1 MDFHEMKEQLAPANI
16 LEINPQPRRMRANTL
31 EEVGIMRENND
42 DNESSKS

>member
-1 MDFHEMKEQLAPANI
+1 
-16 LEINPQPRRMRANTL
+16 MRANTL